1 MKKHDEGRRAFLV
14 GTAAGAAA
22 TVALVPQALAKSDER
37 IAAADTPAGGMAMDQ
52 GADHAAVAPMSMAP
66 MSDSHGAFFKDDD
79 ARTIKAFAE
88 RLMPGAP
95 GKPGATDADVLNYI
109 DLALSGAY
117 NDQQDFYRRGIAQL
131 DAHCIA
137 TYGKAFANLTAARQD
152 ETIAALEHGKAPE
165 FVWPAAQAFFNTV
178 RTHTM
183 EGMFADPLYG
193 GNKDFAGWR
202 LVGFPGAQMQF
213 TAEDMQSK
221 EAFTREPIVG
231 LQSQLKK
238 RKG

>member
-1 MKKHDEGRRAFLV
+1 MSKHDEGRRAFLV
-14 GTAAGAAA
+14 GTAVAGAAA
-22 TVALVPQALAKSDER
+22 TTALVPGALAQTNNQDMPMP
-37 IAAADTPAGGMAMDQ
+37 DNGGVMAPAMD
-52 GADHAAVAPMSMAP
+52 GG
-66 MSDSHGAFFKDDD
+66 HGAFFNDDD
-79 ARTIKAFAE
+79 GRTITAFTE

-117 NDQQDFYRRGIAQL
+117 KNQQEFYRHGLKHL
-131 DAHCIA
+131 DAHCQTA
-137 TYGKAFANLTAARQD
+137 YGKDFRNLSTAQQD
-152 ETIAALEHGKAPE
+152 ETIAALEHGKAPQ
-165 FVWPAAQAFFNTV
+165 FVWPTAQAFFNTL

-183 EGMFADPLYG
+183 EGMFADPVYG

-231 LQSQLKK
+231 MQSMLK
-238 RKG
+238 RKKG